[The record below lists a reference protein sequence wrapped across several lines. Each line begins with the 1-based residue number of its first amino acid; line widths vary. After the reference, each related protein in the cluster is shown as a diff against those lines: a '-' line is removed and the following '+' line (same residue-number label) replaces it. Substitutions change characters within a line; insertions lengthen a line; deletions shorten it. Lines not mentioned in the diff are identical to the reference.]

1 MILYHG
7 TNIDFSTIDITKSSP
22 FKDFGKGFYLTD
34 IKSQAEKLAT
44 KKAQLFKGTPI
55 LQMYEFDE
63 QFLKSSS
70 FKVLMFE
77 SPSREWAEFIFKNRN
92 RELNFH
98 HDYDIVYGPIANDGV
113 AYLLGRYEEGT
124 MSLEELAEQLKYS
137 DLNNQCFF
145 GTDKAVKLLKRL

>member
-137 DLNNQCFF
+137 DLNNQYFLEQIKPSNC
-145 GTDKAVKLLKRL
+145 

>member
-113 AYLLGRYEEGT
+113 VYLIGRYEEGT

-137 DLNNQCFF
+137 DLNNQYFF

>member
-1 MILYHG
+1 
-7 TNIDFSTIDITKSSP
+7 
-22 FKDFGKGFYLTD
+22 
-34 IKSQAEKLAT
+34 
-44 KKAQLFKGTPI
+44 
-55 LQMYEFDE
+55 MYEFDE

-113 AYLLGRYEEGT
+113 AYLIGRYEEGT

-137 DLNNQCFF
+137 DLNNQYFF